1 MDTAPK
7 SLGRVDSQRVKEIR
21 FASATIILGSVI
33 IVLNIV
39 CLFLDWAE
47 IEFGAAPAAVSAA
60 QPPNRTQVAS
70 GDLDPFMYKSTDI
83 KMKLSF
89 GVVSEMS
96 GSLSTSSG
104 ANTFAANFRTATQLS
119 GATLKKEFLSMCQE
133 VEIPS
138 TNILHTNTFAVWLH
152 YSLCQVQPTVVMP
165 ALCLS
170 LSLTFIS
177 VLTWT
182 LATWPLP
189 LLDKAMPTWRAILG
203 LAVGRAV
210 SLYKCAFISAAAL
223 GLSVGADVVF
233 SVLVSNN
240 YTVFLQKYADEQSK
254 KSGSAFAHSSA
265 SSLGYFIAIIT
276 SALLFLFVVGQFMMV
291 RELGMRDGFAGGS
304 AVRYMDTR
312 PQQPEIE
319 LKEVENSD
327 SEPEYGE
334 A

>member
-1 MDTAPK
+1 
-7 SLGRVDSQRVKEIR
+7 
-21 FASATIILGSVI
+21 
-33 IVLNIV
+33 
-39 CLFLDWAE
+39 
-47 IEFGAAPAAVSAA
+47 
-60 QPPNRTQVAS
+60 
-70 GDLDPFMYKSTDI
+70 
-83 KMKLSF
+83 
-89 GVVSEMS
+89 
-96 GSLSTSSG
+96 
-104 ANTFAANFRTATQLS
+104 
-119 GATLKKEFLSMCQE
+119 MCQE

-152 YSLCQVQPTVVMP
+152 YSLCHVQPTVVMP

-203 LAVGRAV
+203 LALGRAV

-240 YTVFLQKYADEQSK
+240 YTVFLKKYADEQSK
-254 KSGSAFAHSSA
+254 KSGSAFAHSSS

-276 SALLFLFVVGQFMMV
+276 SGSTAATTRHRLPTPIPPLGCTRSFL
-291 RELGMRDGFAGGS
+291 MRACPPCS
-304 AVRYMDTR
+304 ASLSLRCR
-312 PQQPEIE
+312 PGRASHTPPQPMPPRLHRTIIHSKATFGCFRARCNTP
-319 LKEVENSD
+319 LVNS
-327 SEPEYGE
+327 S
-334 A
+334 